1 MTTRRP
7 SYGTMTDVAAPPLPT
22 LIIAGF
28 SKAGTTTLFDALA
41 RHPDVHP
48 ASTKETRFFQAVRY
62 GEPLGPL
69 DHYRGYFR
77 GYGGQ
82 SVVLEG
88 TPDYVYGGDA
98 TAQAIRA
105 ACAPKILLILRDPAA
120 RVRSFF
126 QFLQSRQ
133 ELPAEMTLADYV
145 ETCRSMPD
153 EEMNRRDRNSY
164 TGLWGGLY
172 ARFLPAWTDLYGDD
186 CKLLFFERMV
196 AQPADVLAEVAAWL
210 DIDQAGFPTGPLP
223 SENATARYRSPT
235 LFRVAMRLAKAGRPI
250 LHYHPALARRA
261 KRSFAVLNEAPAV
274 AVDVPDDLRSWLA
287 DYYRESNRAVATL
300 AAGRVPDELPAWVT
314 DA

>member
-1 MTTRRP
+1 MTSRRSP
-7 SYGTMTDVAAPPLPT
+7 YAIMTDVAAPPLPN
-22 LIIAGF
+22 LVIAGF

-62 GEPLGPL
+62 GEPLGSL

-98 TAQAIRA
+98 TARAIRA
-105 ACAPKILLILRDPAA
+105 ACAPKVLLILRDPTA

-133 ELPAEMTLADYV
+133 QLPADMTFADYV
-145 ETCRSMPD
+145 ETCRAMPD
-153 EEMNRRDRNSY
+153 DEMNRRDRNSY

-172 ARFLPAWTDLYGDD
+172 ARFLPAWLDSYGDD
-186 CKLLFFERMV
+186 CRLLFFESMI
-196 AQPADVLAEVAAWL
+196 AQPAPVLADVAAWL
-210 DIDQAGFPTGPLP
+210 DIDAAAFPPGRLP

-235 LFRVAMRLAKAGRPI
+235 LFRVAMQLARIGRPV
-250 LHYHPALARRA
+250 LHYHPTIARRA
-261 KRSFAVLNEAPAV
+261 KRSFAVLNEAPA
-274 AVDVPDDLRSWLA
+274 ARVDVPDDLRSWLA
-287 DYYRESNRAVATL
+287 GYYRESNHAVAAL
-300 AAGRVPDELPAWVT
+300 ARGHVAGETPAWVT